1 MNLDQLDNLPKL
13 TIESGIWDMT
23 WILNKTARL
32 VERYNMEVVVK
43 IKRSNSVIIDII
55 IAAAFGP
62 VISEIGKRFADDLY
76 DYVKGKQIQTKI
88 EPKLTEPT
96 YEGKQALPQK
106 RKKVRYNKT
115 INIKISWN
123 KEWEEKGFEHDE
135 EDDKLK

>member
-13 TIESGIWDMT
+13 TIESKIWDMT

-32 VERYNMEVVVK
+32 VERYNIEVAVR
-43 IKRSNSVIIDII
+43 IKKSHSFIIDII
-55 IAAAFGP
+55 IFSIFPIAY
-62 VISEIGKRFADDLY
+62 EIQKRFADDLY